1 MEILISISILAFV
14 LLVAF
19 SLKSTEAHS
28 LLDRL
33 EKVGP
38 GSGARKGSN
47 IRDQEVMNQSLAVR
61 VLLPLADKCSKTFS
75 QLTPIGMLEQCR
87 KDIASAGF
95 TGKVTPVQLTTLSW
109 IFLIGLPIFFFI
121 LTIAQPK
128 DQMTWGLIAVSGLIG
143 YRMPLGIVQ
152 GKAKGRRAQILK
164 ALPFTFDLISIG
176 VESGISFDG
185 ALALVAE
192 KTNGPLT
199 DEINITL
206 NEIRLGKSRNEA
218 LKDFS
223 ERIGI
228 DDLRVFLTSVIY
240 ISKMGGSLV
249 DVIRVQ
255 TEAMRVKRRQRAEE
269 AAMKAPV
276 KIMFPLVL
284 FIFPAIFVAIMGPVV
299 IRALNG
305 EFGGG

>member
-14 LLVAF
+14 FLIAF
-19 SLKSTEAHS
+19 SLKSSEPRS

-33 EKVGP
+33 EKVG
-38 GSGARKGSN
+38 GGGTVKKGLN

-61 VLLPLADKCSKTFS
+61 VLLPIADKCSKWFS
-75 QLTPIGMLEQCR
+75 NLTPLGMLDQCR
-87 KDIASAGF
+87 KDIASAGM
-95 TGKVTPVQLTTLSW
+95 TGKVTPVQITTLSW
-109 IFLIGLPIFFFI
+109 LFFFGLPILFFC
-121 LTIAQPK
+121 LTLSQPK
-128 DQMTWGLIAVSGLIG
+128 DQMTWLLIGISGLIG
-143 YRMPLGIVQ
+143 YRMPLGVIQ
-152 GKAKGRRAQILK
+152 GKSKGRRAEILK

-206 NEIRLGKSRNEA
+206 NEVRLGRSRNDA

-223 ERIGI
+223 DRVGI
-228 DDLRVFLTSVIY
+228 DDLRIFLTSVIY

-255 TEAMRVKRRQRAEE
+255 TDAMRVKRRQRAEE

-299 IRALNG
+299 IRFING
-305 EFGGG
+305 EFGSL

>member
-14 LLVAF
+14 FLIAF
-19 SLKSTEAHS
+19 SLKSSEPRS
-28 LLDRL
+28 LIERL

-38 GSGARKGSN
+38 GAAKKGYN
-47 IRDQEVMNQSLAVR
+47 IRDQEVMNKSLAVR
-61 VLLPLADKCSKTFS
+61 VLLPLADKCSKWFS
-75 QLTPIGMLEQCR
+75 NLTPIGMLEQCR

-109 IFLIGLPIFFFI
+109 MFLFGLPILVFL
-121 LTIAQPK
+121 LTLSQPK
-128 DQMTWGLIAVSGLIG
+128 ESTTWAMIAVSGLIG

-152 GKAKGRRAQILK
+152 GRAKGRRALILK

-176 VESGISFDG
+176 VEAGISFDG

-192 KTNGPLT
+192 KTTGPLT
-199 DEINITL
+199 DEINVTL
-206 NEIRLGKSRNEA
+206 NEVRLGKARNDA

-223 ERIGI
+223 DRVGL

-255 TEAMRVKRRQRAEE
+255 TDAMRVKRRQRAEE
-269 AAMKAPV
+269 TAMKAPV

-284 FIFPAIFVAIMGPVV
+284 FIFPAIFVCILGPV
-299 IRALNG
+299 ILRAAAG
-305 EFGGG
+305 EFSG